1 MALQGE
7 NLEKVTLSS
16 LAPVSAK
23 TVEKL
28 KTKLAI
34 KSKREYPVTTSFP
47 SQLEHLIVVTC
58 NLKKIEGRI
67 LALRHLT
74 RLDMSENC
82 IRELPTDFEKL
93 NCLSE
98 LVLHDNQIEEIP
110 KGFCTGVLSCTLN
123 LLDLSSNKL
132 RIIRPYVGKL
142 QKLVTLK
149 LFNNQI
155 VVLPSKMRDLTQ
167 LRTLQVNNNQL
178 RTLPAGFG
186 DLRLDAL
193 DLSENPFLDDG
204 PATAI
209 DKLHFPSLLE
219 TAARA
224 IKKLRF
230 VCYIFC
236 ESIIRRIRVCKKDIP
251 LLCR

>member
-1 MALQGE
+1 MQLKGFLTVVRMALQGE

-34 KSKREYPVTTSFP
+34 KSKREYPLTTNFP
-47 SQLEHLIVVTC
+47 SQLVHLSVVTC

-74 RLDMSENC
+74 QLDMSENC
-82 IRELPTDFEKL
+82 IRELPTDFEKI

-110 KGFCTGVLSCTLN
+110 KGFCTGALSRTLN
-123 LLDLSSNKL
+123 LLDLGNNKL
-132 RIIRPYVGKL
+132 RMIRPYVGKL
-142 QKLVTLK
+142 QNLVTLK

-155 VVLPSKMRDLTQ
+155 VVLSSKLRDLTQ
-167 LRTLQVNNNQL
+167 VRTLQVNNNQL
-178 RTLPAGFG
+178 RTLPVGFG

-209 DKLHFPSLLE
+209 DKLRFPSLLE
-219 TAARA
+219 TTARA

-230 VCYIFC
+230 DCYIL
-236 ESIIRRIRVCKKDIP
+236 CKFIF
-251 LLCR
+251 